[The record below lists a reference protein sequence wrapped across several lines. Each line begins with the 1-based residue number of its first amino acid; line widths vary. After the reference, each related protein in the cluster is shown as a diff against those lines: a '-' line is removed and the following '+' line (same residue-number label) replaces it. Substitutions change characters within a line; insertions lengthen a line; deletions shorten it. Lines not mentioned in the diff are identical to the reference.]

1 MSAEAPRRTA
11 RTAAIA
17 LAATLAIQIYTSFAA
32 TATAVLAPELARDF
46 GVESRWIGVFVGIV
60 YVGGMT
66 ASLACG
72 GFIERYG
79 SIRVSQA
86 CVGLCALGVLAMA
99 LAPANAALVLAIA
112 AIVIGLGYG
121 PITPASS
128 QLLQRTA
135 PPSRMALTFSIKQ
148 TGVPAG
154 AALSGAILPVVA
166 LALDWRVA
174 FALVALFGLAVIGAA
189 QPLRAEL
196 DAERRGRGGAS
207 FAGVFAPLALLRES
221 RALRDLA
228 LVSFAYAAMQVC
240 LTSFLVV
247 HLTEGLHF
255 TLVSAGLALT
265 AATLGGVVGRIA
277 WGYIADRWLAPRN
290 VLALVGVLA
299 GACGLATSIATGTWP
314 MLALVALAALFGSTA
329 IGWNGVQL
337 SEVARHAPPGSAGKV
352 TGATGFV
359 TFAGVV
365 VGPPLFT
372 LLSSATGSY
381 RIGFAAFGA
390 ASIVAAL
397 ALLVRARS
405 RDSGARGQD
414 SRARDKDPGTRDR
427 DSAAGDRA
435 SASKDAG

>member
-1 MSAEAPRRTA
+1 MTPATV
-11 RTAAIA
+11 A
-17 LAATLAIQIYTSFAA
+17 LVATLAIQVYTSFAA

-46 GVESRWIGVFVGIV
+46 GVQASFVGVFVGIV
-60 YVGGMT
+60 YAGAMA

-72 GFIERYG
+72 HFIERYG

-86 CVGLCALGVLAMA
+86 CVAFCALGVAAMA
-99 LAPANAALVLAIA
+99 LAPAWAAALLAIA
-112 AIVIGLGYG
+112 AVVIGIGYG

-154 AALSGAILPVVA
+154 AALSGALLPA
-166 LALDWRVA
+166 LALASGWRFT
-174 FALVALFGLAVIGAA
+174 FALVALAGVVVVAA
-189 QPLRAEL
+189 SQPVRRAL
-196 DAERRGRGGAS
+196 DADRRPRGRVALRYI
-207 FAGVFAPLALLRES
+207 FAPLAILRTS

-228 LVSFAYAAMQVC
+228 LVSLAYSATQVC

-247 HLTEGLHF
+247 HLTEGLAY
-255 TLVSAGLALT
+255 TLVAAGLALT
-265 AATLGGVVGRIA
+265 AATLGGVVGRIG
-277 WGYIADRWLAPRN
+277 WGYVADRWLAPRR
-290 VLALVGVLA
+290 VLALIGLLA
-299 GACGLATSIATGTWP
+299 GVCGLATSIATARWP
-314 MLALVALAALFGSTA
+314 VAAVVTLAAVFGTTA

-365 VGPPLFT
+365 VGPPLFA
-372 LLSSATGSY
+372 LLSSLTGSY
-381 RIGFAAFGA
+381 RVGFAAFAA

-397 ALLVRARS
+397 GLLVGARG
-405 RDSGARGQD
+405 RDSGAG
-414 SRARDKDPGTRDR
+414 DP
-427 DSAAGDRA
+427 SPAA
-435 SASKDAG
+435 KDAR

>member
-1 MSAEAPRRTA
+1 MTAA
-11 RTAAIA
+11 RTAATA
-17 LAATLAIQIYTSFAA
+17 LGATLAIQVYASFAA
-32 TATAVLAPELARDF
+32 TATAVLAPELARGF
-46 GVESRWIGVFVGIV
+46 GVEARWIGVFVGIV
-60 YVGGMT
+60 YAGAMA

-86 CVGLCALGVLAMA
+86 CVALCALGVLAMA
-99 LAPANAALVLAIA
+99 LAPANAGFVLAGA
-112 AIVIGLGYG
+112 AVVIGLGYG

-154 AALSGAILPVVA
+154 AALSGALLPA
-166 LALDWRVA
+166 LALALGWRVA
-174 FALVALFGLAVIGAA
+174 FILVALTGLVVIVAA
-189 QPLRAEL
+189 QPVRAPL
-196 DAERRGRGGAS
+196 DADRRRGGRVT
-207 FAGVFAPLALLRES
+207 FAGIFAPLAILKTS

-228 LVSFAYAAMQVC
+228 LVSLAYSAAQVC

-255 TLVSAGLALT
+255 TLVTAGLALT

-277 WGYIADRWLAPRN
+277 WGYVADRWLAPRS
-290 VLALVGVLA
+290 VLALVGLLA
-299 GACGLATSIATGTWP
+299 GGCGFATSLASANWP
-314 MLALVALAALFGSTA
+314 TLAIDALAAAFGATA

-337 SEVARHAPPGSAGKV
+337 AEVARNAPPGMAGKV

-365 VGPPLFT
+365 VGPPIFA
-372 LLSSATGSY
+372 LLSTTTGSY
-381 RIGFAAFGA
+381 RIGFATFA
-390 ASIVAAL
+390 AGSIVAAL
-397 ALLVRARS
+397 GLVAR
-405 RDSGARGQD
+405 ARGQD
-414 SRARDKDPGTRDR
+414 SGARAPG
-427 DSAAGDRA
+427 
-435 SASKDAG
+435 